1 MINKYPSL
9 KGIYYSNP
17 DCYEE
22 ELSNRL
28 NNFSTRFSK
37 LKIHPFNVKAKRRI
51 KEKTYEI
58 FYVPTA
64 EIDLLKEQIF
74 YNSKEIS
81 KQMTNLPSVANDQ
94 LFFNTL
100 IFELQST
107 NDIEGIRSSK
117 KEIGEAVD
125 NVINKSLQEDKR
137 FEGLVKQYLKLNNGR
152 FNSINKVEEFRE
164 IWNELVGDEE
174 KDEMPDGDLFRRAPE
189 EIIDGDKTIHEGDE
203 NEKEIINDLQS
214 LLEEMNGHYLP
225 SIEKCFIAHYFYE
238 YIHPFY
244 DGNGRTGRFIACSYL
259 ARKLDILTAVSLSST
274 IAENKDYYYK
284 PFMEMSNVYNHGD
297 ATFFITRMMN
307 ILLKGQQNILRRINE
322 GLQLLKKAENIIE
335 ELHLPAQESEILFL
349 LFQEY
354 IFGSYAPKIPDEGLA
369 KIIGITRY
377 KLNKSLDNLKEQ
389 LLIETIKQN
398 PMVHVL
404 SKELRDK
411 VAQLQ

>member
-1 MINKYPSL
+1 
-9 KGIYYSNP
+9 
-17 DCYEE
+17 
-22 ELSNRL
+22 
-28 NNFSTRFSK
+28 
-37 LKIHPFNVKAKRRI
+37 
-51 KEKTYEI
+51 KTYEI

-125 NVINKSLQEDKR
+125 NVINKSLKEDKR

-284 PFMEMSNVYNHGD
+284 PFMEMSN
-297 ATFFITRMMN
+297 
-307 ILLKGQQNILRRINE
+307 
-322 GLQLLKKAENIIE
+322 
-335 ELHLPAQESEILFL
+335 
-349 LFQEY
+349 
-354 IFGSYAPKIPDEGLA
+354 
-369 KIIGITRY
+369 
-377 KLNKSLDNLKEQ
+377 
-389 LLIETIKQN
+389 
-398 PMVHVL
+398 
-404 SKELRDK
+404 
-411 VAQLQ
+411 